1 MKDITNTILD
11 EFRSKF
17 LEKESNIVA
26 MNATTSNGIEKSAL
40 NCFELREINHQFSIS
55 IPTGDITNQKQSGR
69 CWMFAG
75 LNFLRLEVMKNLN
88 MKTIELSQS
97 YPLFYDKLEKSNY
110 FLENIIETKDE
121 DLDSR
126 YVQFLLKDPL
136 QDGGQ
141 WDMFKSLVKKYG
153 VVPKDV
159 MPEVVSSSATKEM
172 DRYLTLKLREFARDI
187 RNDKNLSL
195 VELREKKKDMLDEVY
210 RILSICLG
218 TPPQSFDFEYRD
230 KDDRFFKINNITPVE
245 FFEKYVKIN
254 LDDYVSVINAPTDD
268 KPFGRCFTV
277 KFLGNVVDGSPVNY
291 LNLPI
296 GDLKMLAIKQM
307 KDNVPVWFGSDVGQF
322 STRVEGILSKNIL
335 DVDKLFSTN
344 FTMTKADRLNYGES
358 LMTHAMLLTGVDLDD
373 DQPTRYRIENSW
385 GKDVGKDGFYV
396 MTDEWFSEFVY
407 QVVINKKYLS
417 NEHLKMLDDEVI
429 KLEPWDPR
437 GSLARVKELLF
448 SLLMSFFFV

>member
-11 EFRSKF
+11 EFRGKF

-88 MKTIELSQS
+88 MKTMELSQS

-172 DRYLTLKLREFARDI
+172 DRYLNLKLREFARNI

-195 VELREKKKDMLDEVY
+195 VELREKKEDMLDLMY
-210 RILSICLG
+210 SM
-218 TPPQSFDFEYRD
+218 
-230 KDDRFFKINNITPVE
+230 
-245 FFEKYVKIN
+245 EK
-254 LDDYVSVINAPTDD
+254 
-268 KPFGRCFTV
+268 
-277 KFLGNVVDGSPVNY
+277 
-291 LNLPI
+291 
-296 GDLKMLAIKQM
+296 
-307 KDNVPVWFGSDVGQF
+307 
-322 STRVEGILSKNIL
+322 
-335 DVDKLFSTN
+335 
-344 FTMTKADRLNYGES
+344 
-358 LMTHAMLLTGVDLDD
+358 
-373 DQPTRYRIENSW
+373 
-385 GKDVGKDGFYV
+385 
-396 MTDEWFSEFVY
+396 
-407 QVVINKKYLS
+407 
-417 NEHLKMLDDEVI
+417 
-429 KLEPWDPR
+429 
-437 GSLARVKELLF
+437 
-448 SLLMSFFFV
+448 

>member
-11 EFRSKF
+11 EFRGKF

-195 VELREKKKDMLDEVY
+195 ADLREKKKDMLDEVY

-230 KDDRFFKINNITPVE
+230 KDDRFFKINDITPVE

-322 STRVEGILSKNIL
+322 ST
-335 DVDKLFSTN
+335 
-344 FTMTKADRLNYGES
+344 
-358 LMTHAMLLTGVDLDD
+358 
-373 DQPTRYRIENSW
+373 
-385 GKDVGKDGFYV
+385 
-396 MTDEWFSEFVY
+396 
-407 QVVINKKYLS
+407 
-417 NEHLKMLDDEVI
+417 
-429 KLEPWDPR
+429 
-437 GSLARVKELLF
+437 
-448 SLLMSFFFV
+448 

>member
-1 MKDITNTILD
+1 MPSRMERYYDSSDKTVTRTKRNRSLYD
-11 EFRSKF
+11 EIYE
-17 LEKESNIVA
+17 EKEYTNVEGIVKTPATENIDIEKIREMMRKYEDGEKVRTKRIDKTPKIEEIMEEDTPKNYDINDVLNKA
-26 MNATTSNGIEKSAL
+26 MAEKKDDENTELVNKEENTTSDYWYYIKFPLIDVDLNKLKEKNSDTAGW
-40 NCFELREINHQFSIS
+40 INVNN
-55 IPTGDITNQKQSGR
+55 TNI
-69 CWMFAG
+69 
-75 LNFLRLEVMKNLN
+75 N
-88 MKTIELSQS
+88 
-97 YPLFYDKLEKSNY
+97 YP
-110 FLENIIETKDE
+110 
-121 DLDSR
+121 
-126 YVQFLLKDPL
+126 YVQGKDNNYYL
-136 QDGGQ
+136 DHSF
-141 WDMFKSLVKKYG
+141 DKKYNEAG
-153 VVPKDV
+153 WVFLD
-159 MPEVVSSSATKEM
+159 
-172 DRYLTLKLREFARDI
+172 Y

-218 TPPQSFDFEYRD
+218 IPPQSFDFEYRD
-230 KDDRFFKINNITPVE
+230 KDDRFFKMNNITPVE

-417 NEHLKMLDDEVI
+417 NEHLKMLDEEVI
-429 KLEPWDPR
+429 KLEPWDPM
-437 GSLARVKELLF
+437 GSLARVK
-448 SLLMSFFFV
+448 

>member
-11 EFRSKF
+11 EFRGKF

-195 VELREKKKDMLDEVY
+195 VELREKKEDMLDEVY

-254 LDDYVSVINAPTDD
+254 LDDYVSVINAPTDV

-358 LMTHAMLLTGVDLDD
+358 LMTHAMLLTGVDLDG

-417 NEHLKMLDDEVI
+417 NEHLKMLDEEVI
-429 KLEPWDPR
+429 KLEPWDPM
-437 GSLARVKELLF
+437 GSLARVK
-448 SLLMSFFFV
+448 